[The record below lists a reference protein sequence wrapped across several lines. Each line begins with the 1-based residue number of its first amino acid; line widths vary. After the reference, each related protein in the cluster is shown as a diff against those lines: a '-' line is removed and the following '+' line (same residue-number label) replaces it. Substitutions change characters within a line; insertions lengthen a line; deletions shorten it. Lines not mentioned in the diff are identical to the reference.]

1 MESIALFSLSS
12 LPTHISLSL
21 PSWPFLI
28 CWCGHVSAPTH
39 LISHYIFFT
48 GNIIHSISSFSCH
61 LWPFS
66 IKVPG
71 IPPAP
76 STLSK
81 VQQCGGIIDVF
92 FSYLHLPRQ
101 QHLSSHL
108 TPAGKS
114 LPGLNMQQEKPK
126 PSSLHLKTLHRLA
139 SVCFS
144 APFLATA
151 CTPVSPH
158 YLLNK
163 FLSLC
168 ASIHAFS
175 WTPCLSFHLPGDF
188 LINFKVQIK

>member
-1 MESIALFSLSS
+1 MSCPYPSDYTL
-12 LPTHISLSL
+12 HIL
-21 PSWPFLI
+21 
-28 CWCGHVSAPTH
+28 A
-39 LISHYIFFT
+39 
-48 GNIIHSISSFSCH
+48 GNITHSISSFSCH

-71 IPPAP
+71 ITLAP

-92 FSYLHLPRQ
+92 FSYLHLPGQR
-101 QHLSSHL
+101 HLSSHL
-108 TPAGKS
+108 TPAGKP
-114 LPGLNMQQEKPK
+114 LPGLNMQQEKPR
-126 PSSLHLKTLHRLA
+126 PFSLHLETLHILA
-139 SVCFS
+139 PVYFS

-151 CTPVSPH
+151 FTPVSQH

-175 WTPCLSFHLPGDF
+175 WTPCSSFHLSGDF